1 MQSHTH
7 LVVGVTS
14 AMKTLTILASFVSA
28 LTITTLLGSGTVFAG
43 DSVSTEPKSDIDEQ
57 IYAIGKAT
65 KSDQIS
71 VTVRFGELNLDNE
84 KGVAVLYSR
93 LQRAAEYVCGVEP
106 YSVSRSRT
114 WHAVTSACY
123 SATLSAS
130 VDKID
135 NLALKQMHQ
144 NVEPAP
150 AVVAKVE

>member
-1 MQSHTH
+1 MLLAAACA
-7 LVVGVTS
+7 LV
-14 AMKTLTILASFVSA
+14 L
-28 LTITTLLGSGTVFAG
+28 
-43 DSVSTEPKSDIDEQ
+43 SVSPASSDSGIDKFDSDIDEH

-65 KSDQIS
+65 KSDEVS

-84 KGVAVLYSR
+84 KGVAVLYRR
-93 LQRAAEYVCGVEP
+93 LQRAVEYVCGVEP

-114 WHAVTSACY
+114 RQAAIDACY

-144 NVEPAP
+144 NSEATSVLA
-150 AVVAKVE
+150 AKVE

>member
-1 MQSHTH
+1 MITFRRFLLSAAGCA
-7 LVVGVTS
+7 LV
-14 AMKTLTILASFVSA
+14 L
-28 LTITTLLGSGTVFAG
+28 
-43 DSVSTEPKSDIDEQ
+43 SVSPASSDNGIDKFEPGIDEH

-65 KSDQIS
+65 KYDEVS

-84 KGVAVLYSR
+84 KGVAVLYRR
-93 LQRAAEYVCGVEP
+93 LQRAAEYVCGAEP

-114 WHAVTSACY
+114 RQAAIAACY

-144 NVEPAP
+144 NSEPTSVLA
-150 AVVAKVE
+150 AKVE

>member
-1 MQSHTH
+1 MLTFRRFLLLAAACTLAL
-7 LVVGVTS
+7 LVSPASSDNGID
-14 AMKTLTILASFVSA
+14 TI
-28 LTITTLLGSGTVFAG
+28 
-43 DSVSTEPKSDIDEQ
+43 ESDIDEH

-65 KSDQIS
+65 KSDEVS

-84 KGVAVLYSR
+84 KGVAVLYRR

-106 YSVSRSRT
+106 YSVSRSLTRQAAT
-114 WHAVTSACY
+114 AACY

-144 NVEPAP
+144 NSEPT
-150 AVVAKVE
+150 AVLAAKVE